1 MKICEIKKFPN
12 CQLCSSLIYD
22 SGLWDISNIIQKNT
36 RDSKDLNGK
45 DYLVLKNINNLEMH
59 FFGSI
64 YSTVNWSVSSI
75 NRNANFDIQQ
85 KPKRSK

>member
-1 MKICEIKKFPN
+1 MGFSATKW
-12 CQLCSSLIYD
+12 Y
-22 SGLWDISNIIQKNT
+22 
-36 RDSKDLNGK
+36 
-45 DYLVLKNINNLEMH
+45 YLVLKNINNLEMH